1 MIVYYKIKT
10 EKVEI
15 DTFENLKSKKLV
27 KKIKI
32 FEKKQT
38 LLKNQNK

>member
-10 EKVEI
+10 EKVER
-15 DTFENLKSKKLV
+15 DTFEDSKSKKLV
-27 KKIKI
+27 KRIKI

-38 LLKNQNK
+38 RLKNQNK